1 MKKKLDYKIF
11 HYILISV
18 FLILAIFFLFKDS
31 SKNQMLYFLVSALL
45 ETGFLVI
52 VWVEGQVVTIVYF
65 ILSFI
70 LLSVTQTRETSV
82 FVQYFNL
89 IVYAFLGYL
98 VYFFYANIKNEAS
111 VNKEFIEEEKARYE
125 ANLAKKSSL
134 DSKKNDLEK
143 QIRDLEK
150 MSSLLSEALIYK
162 KDAKVV
168 NVVFQK
174 LNELFPN
181 SIFTYSVKSEDSEF
195 VIVKAHGIGTNFIGK
210 KIDSFADMVHTTKL
224 PLLIDDFDLYI
235 GKPVERHSLQDY
247 KSIMAVPVFLQ
258 YNEFGVLSCYRKSK
272 KSFES
277 QDLRLLQYIGDI
289 KSNLLVNIALYNE
302 INRLAKID
310 GVTGLYVQKAF
321 YERISQEMFR
331 AKKHKSS
338 FTLLVIDIDDFKKFN
353 DSYGHQIGD
362 VILVKVAETIKNSIR
377 KNDFPSRYGGDEFF
391 IILPE
396 TKIKGAIVLAERIR
410 SKVAELSSGIKQN
423 DGSPISPISIS
434 AGVGEFKTKYNDY
447 KEFIQVVDELLY
459 KAKKL
464 GKNCIVT
471 EDEASS

>member
-52 VWVEGQVVTIVYF
+52 VWVEGQAVTIVYF

-70 LLSVTQTRETSV
+70 LLLVTQTRGTSA
-82 FVQYFNL
+82 FAEYFNL

-98 VYFFYANIKNEAS
+98 VYFFNENIKNEAS
-111 VNKEFIEEEKARYE
+111 VNKDFIKEEKARYE
-125 ANLAKKSSL
+125 GNLEKKSSL

-168 NVVFQK
+168 NVVLQK

-181 SIFTYSVKSEDSEF
+181 SVLIYSIKTEDSEF
-195 VIVKAHGIGTNFIGK
+195 VVFKVNGIDTDLIGK
-210 KIDSFADMVHTTKL
+210 KVDSFANMVYKTKL
-224 PLLIDDFDLYI
+224 PLLIDDCDLYI
-235 GKPVERHSLQDY
+235 GQPVERHFLQDY
-247 KSIMAVPVFLQ
+247 KSIMAVPVFLHN
-258 YNEFGVLSCYRKSK
+258 NEFGVLSCYRKSK
-272 KSFES
+272 KSFKS

-321 YERISQEMFR
+321 FDRISQEMFR
-331 AKKHKSS
+331 AKKHETS
-338 FTLLVIDIDDFKKFN
+338 FSLLVIDIDDFKKFN

-362 VILVKVAETIKNSIR
+362 VVLVKVAETIKNSIR

-396 TKIKGAIVLAERIR
+396 TKIKGALVLAERIR
-410 SKVAELSSGIKQN
+410 SKVVALSSEIKQ
-423 DGSPISPISIS
+423 DSGLPISPISIS
-434 AGVGEFKTKYNDY
+434 AGVGEFKTKYKDY
-447 KEFIQVVDELLY
+447 KEFIQVVDALLY
-459 KAKKL
+459 KAKER